1 MIDWTKVKTAEDKER
16 EDKLKQADKLKAR
29 LREIDAETVRPLR
42 AKVAGTHTQADT
54 DKLTELEAEAETL
67 RAKINAQ

>member
-1 MIDWTKVKTAEDKER
+1 MINWDKLITPEDKER
-16 EDKLKQADKLKAR
+16 EKKLMQCEKLKVR

-42 AKVAGTHTQADT
+42 AKVAGTHTQADA
-54 DKLTELEAEAETL
+54 DKLAELEAEAETL

>member
-1 MIDWTKVKTAEDKER
+1 MINWDKLITPEDKER
-16 EDKLKQADKLKAR
+16 EKKLMQCEKLKVR

-42 AKVAGTHTQADT
+42 AKVAGTHTQSDV
-54 DKLTELEAEAETL
+54 DKLAELEAEAEIL